1 MKEKL
6 TIIKAGGKVL
16 DTEADLQQLLNK
28 VTSVNGKKLLVH
40 GGGIFIEQLCQKLL
54 IPTQTLHG
62 RRITSPETMDVVL
75 MVCAGKLNKQLVSGL
90 NKLGNT
96 AVGLCGGDF
105 NLMISQKRSPEPV
118 DYGMVGDITFINT
131 KWLHW
136 LLQKEVIPVVSSIT
150 QSTDFELLN
159 TNADTVAS
167 HLALA
172 MQATYDV
179 ELYFYFDKPGVLTDA
194 DNQESRIAQLSDKMM
209 GQMIQQRTIHSGM
222 LPKLENGFF
231 ALKQGVSRVVLGNGF
246 GAGTHLFLE
255 NK

>member
-6 TIIKAGGKVL
+6 TIIKAGGRVL
-16 DTEADLQQLLNK
+16 DAEADLQQLLNK
-28 VTSVNGKKLLVH
+28 VASINGKKLLVH
-40 GGGIFIEQLCQKLL
+40 GGGVFIEQLCQKLE
-54 IPTQTLHG
+54 IPTQMLNG
-62 RRITSPETMDVVL
+62 RRITSLETMDVVL

-105 NLMISQKRSPEPV
+105 NLMISQKRSPVPV
-118 DYGMVGDITFINT
+118 DYGMVGDITRINT
-131 KWLHW
+131 EWLQW

-150 QSTDFELLN
+150 QSSDFELLN

-167 HLALA
+167 HLAIA

-194 DNQESRIAQLSDKMM
+194 NNPESGIANLSDKMVE
-209 GQMIQQRTIHSGM
+209 QMIQQKTIHSGM
-222 LPKLENGFF
+222 LPKLENGFL
-231 ALKQGVSRVVLGNGF
+231 ALKQGVSRVVLGNGM
-246 GAGTHLFLE
+246 GTGTCLFLE
-255 NK
+255 K

>member
-16 DTEADLQQLLNK
+16 DTEADLQHLLNK
-28 VTSVNGKKLLVH
+28 VASVKGKKLLVH
-40 GGGIFIEQLCQKLL
+40 GGGIFIEQLCQKLQ
-54 IPTQTLHG
+54 IPTQMLNG
-62 RRITSPETMDVVL
+62 RRITSPETMDAVL

-105 NLMISQKRSPEPV
+105 NLMISQKRSTEPV

-131 KWLHW
+131 EWLHW
-136 LLQKEVIPVVSSIT
+136 LLQKELIPVVSSIT
-150 QSTDFELLN
+150 QSSDYELLN

-167 HLALA
+167 HLAIA
-172 MQATYDV
+172 MEATYDV

-194 DNQESRIAQLSDKMM
+194 NNPESGIANLSNKMM
-209 GQMIQQRTIHSGM
+209 EQLIQQNTIHSGM

-231 ALKQGVSRVVLGNGF
+231 ALRQGVNRVVLGNGC
-246 GAGTHLFLE
+246 GTGTCLFLE
-255 NK
+255 K